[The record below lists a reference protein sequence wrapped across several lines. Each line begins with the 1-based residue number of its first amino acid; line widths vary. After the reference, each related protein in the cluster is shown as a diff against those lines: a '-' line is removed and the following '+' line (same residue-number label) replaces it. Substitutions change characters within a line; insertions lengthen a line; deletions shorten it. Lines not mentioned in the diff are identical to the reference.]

1 MTTAPLIPLND
12 GRSIPQIGLGTWPLD
27 DDGAERA
34 VLDALEIG
42 YRHIDSARR
51 YGNERGVGRGV
62 LASGLPREDVW
73 VTTKLDGEFQGE
85 DRAVAGLEGS
95 LELMGLDHVDLLL
108 IHWPLPARGEYV
120 STFRTFAA
128 LRERG
133 LARSI
138 GVSNFTAEHLRVLER
153 ETGLVPAVNQIQID
167 PTIPREAQRAYAVE
181 HGIVTQS
188 WSPIGQ
194 GGDLLRHPTIVAIA
208 QEHGRTP
215 AQIVLRWHVQQG
227 LVPLPKSQ
235 NPERMRANLDVF
247 DFALSDEQLHRLAG
261 LSAGP
266 DAGVDSDTGGH

>member
-1 MTTAPLIPLND
+1 MLTAPLIPLND
-12 GRSIPQIGLGTWPLD
+12 GRSIPQLGLGTWPLD

-42 YRHIDSARR
+42 YRHVDSARR

-62 LASGLPREDVW
+62 IASGLPREDVW

-95 LELMGLDHVDLLL
+95 LELMGLDYVDLLL
-108 IHWPLPARGEYV
+108 IHWPLPARGEYA
-120 STFRTFAA
+120 STFRTFAG

-138 GVSNFTAEHLRVLER
+138 GVSNFTAEHLRALEQ

-167 PTIPREAQRAYAVE
+167 PTIPREAQRAYAAE

-194 GGDLLRHPTIVAIA
+194 GGDLLQHPAISAIA
-208 QEHGRTP
+208 EEHGRTP

-247 DFALSDEQLHRLAG
+247 DFVLDDAQLARLGELSQ
-261 LSAGP
+261 GP
-266 DAGVDSDTGGH
+266 DAGVDSDVDGH

>member
-1 MTTAPLIPLND
+1 MPTAPLIPLND
-12 GRSIPQIGLGTWPLD
+12 GRSIPQLGLGTWPLD

-62 LASGLPREDVW
+62 TASGLPREDVW
-73 VTTKLDGEFQGE
+73 VTTKLDGEFQGG
-85 DRAVAGLEGS
+85 DRAVAGLAGS
-95 LELMGLDHVDLLL
+95 LELMGLDYVDLLL
-108 IHWPLPARGEYV
+108 IHWPLPDRGEYV
-120 STFRTFAA
+120 STFRTFAG

-138 GVSNFTAEHLRVLER
+138 GVSNFTAEHLRVLEQ

-167 PTIPREAQRAYAVE
+167 PTIPREAQRAYAAE

-194 GGDLLRHPTIVAIA
+194 GGDLLQHPVISTIAE
-208 QEHGRTP
+208 EHGRTP
-215 AQIVLRWHVQQG
+215 AQVVLRWHVQQG

-247 DFALSDEQLHRLAG
+247 DFVLDDEQLRQLAG
-261 LSAGP
+261 LSKGP
-266 DAGVDSDTGGH
+266 DAGVDSDVDGH

>member
-1 MTTAPLIPLND
+1 MPTAPLIPLND

-95 LELMGLDHVDLLL
+95 LELMGLDYVDLLL

-120 STFRTFAA
+120 STFRTFAT

-153 ETGLVPAVNQIQID
+153 ETGLVPAVDQIQID
-167 PTIPREAQRAYAVE
+167 PTIPREAQRAYAAE

-194 GGDLLRHPTIVAIA
+194 GGDLLRHPTIVEIA
-208 QEHGRTP
+208 RNLDRTP
-215 AQIVLRWHVQQG
+215 AQVVLRWHVQQG

-235 NPERMRANLDVF
+235 NPERMRANLEVF
-247 DFALSDEQLHRLAG
+247 DFALDDAQLGRLAE
-261 LSAGP
+261 LSRGP
-266 DAGVDSDTGGH
+266 EAGVDSDVDGH

>member
-1 MTTAPLIPLND
+1 MPTAPLIPLND

-95 LELMGLDHVDLLL
+95 LELMGLDYVDLLL

-120 STFRTFAA
+120 STFRTFAT

-153 ETGLVPAVNQIQID
+153 ETGLVPAVDQIQID
-167 PTIPREAQRAYAVE
+167 PTIPREAQRAYAAE

-194 GGDLLRHPTIVAIA
+194 GGDLLRHPTIVEIA
-208 QEHGRTP
+208 RDLDRTP
-215 AQIVLRWHVQQG
+215 AQVVLRWHVQQG

-235 NPERMRANLDVF
+235 NPERMRANLEVF
-247 DFALSDEQLHRLAG
+247 DFALDDAQLGRLAE
-261 LSAGP
+261 LSRGP
-266 DAGVDSDTGGH
+266 EAGVDSDVDGH